1 MALRKPSLESA
12 RVSAGELTLGEFGS
26 VVWDR
31 EERPRVNMLKLGRG
45 GAAIVTD
52 SGVGGLATREGQDTF
67 EGREQ
72 RTTSHGLGA
81 RLGRLLILGNNGS
94 LGLVWPRSMTVS

>member
-1 MALRKPSLESA
+1 M
-12 RVSAGELTLGEFGS
+12 GEFGS

-52 SGVGGLATREGQDTF
+52 LGG
-67 EGREQ
+67 
-72 RTTSHGLGA
+72 
-81 RLGRLLILGNNGS
+81 GNAGE
-94 LGLVWPRSMTVS
+94 

>member
-1 MALRKPSLESA
+1 M
-12 RVSAGELTLGEFGS
+12 GEFGS

-52 SGVGGLATREGQDTF
+52 LGGVDAGEQDTF
-67 EGREQ
+67 EGRIK
-72 RTTSHGLGA
+72 RW
-81 RLGRLLILGNNGS
+81 S
-94 LGLVWPRSMTVS
+94 LRVLRDRCYGVC